1 MSITPEPLWL
11 LAAPFSGVAWL
22 AASLGRHP
30 DFFVTPELDLL
41 LADNIADALNIF
53 SIGQGT
59 QGHGLLRTVAWLE
72 FQREDDTG
80 IQQAQKWLEAR
91 REWTTP
97 EMLNYLVEA
106 VAPRRLVI
114 PERDATLRPI
124 ALVRLQ
130 VALPQSRVLHLI
142 RHPWEQGVLLHAWAM
157 ERLYVSGD
165 FKDFAQNPPQLEP
178 QLPWL
183 RANKNVAALGRRLP
197 EPHYF
202 CIQAEQVENAPES
215 AFAAICAWLGVP
227 LGAEA
232 LAAMQEPAG
241 WRFSQLGPDLA
252 PGGLEPEAFE
262 PWSLK
267 TLRLASSGG
276 LDKPLPWRVDGAGFS
291 PQVREYAQQAGYRD

>member
-1 MSITPEPLWL
+1 MNTSPEPLWL

-41 LADNIADALNIF
+41 LADNIADALSIF

-59 QGHGLLRTVAWLE
+59 QGHGLLRAVAWLE
-72 FQREDDTG
+72 FQRDDDAG
-80 IQQAQKWLEAR
+80 IRLAQKWLQAR
-91 REWTTP
+91 RGWSTP
-97 EMLNYLVEA
+97 EMLNYLAAA

-124 ALVRLQ
+124 ALARLQ
-130 VALPQSRVLHLI
+130 AALPQSKVLHLV

-157 ERLYVSGD
+157 ERLYVSVD

-183 RANKNVAALGRRLP
+183 RANKNIAALARRLP
-197 EPHYF
+197 GSQYF
-202 CIQAEQVENAPES
+202 CVQAEQVENDPGT

-227 LGAEA
+227 LSAQA
-232 LAAMQEPAG
+232 LAAMQRPEE

-262 PWSLK
+262 QWSSK
-267 TLRLASSGG
+267 TLRLASAGS
-276 LDKPLPWRVDGAGFS
+276 LDKPLPWRVDGDSFS
-291 PQVREYAQQAGYRD
+291 PQVRDVARQAGYRN